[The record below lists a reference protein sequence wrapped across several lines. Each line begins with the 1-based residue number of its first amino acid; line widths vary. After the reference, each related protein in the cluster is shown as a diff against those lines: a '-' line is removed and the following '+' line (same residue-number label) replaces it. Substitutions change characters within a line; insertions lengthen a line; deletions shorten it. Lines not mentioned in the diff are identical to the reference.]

1 MSCESILSEYCW
13 PKLACWRLA
22 LLARPLDQAAGEAAH
37 VVVVVNANDSGSA
50 EIANYYTEQR
60 GIPEDNIIALKMP
73 NKETVTVREF
83 VDTIYNPLLNALI
96 QKDWMNAVKANES
109 RCRWA

>member
-1 MSCESILSEYCW
+1 M
-13 PKLACWRLA
+13 
-22 LLARPLDQAAGEAAH
+22 
-37 VVVVVNANDSGSA
+37 VVVVNANDSGSA
-50 EIANYYTEQR
+50 EIAKYYTEQR

-96 QKDWMNAVKANES
+96 EKDWMNAVKANGAMSLGVSAS
-109 RCRWA
+109 RWQRITSVIW